1 MSRQYYEKIINFCF
15 ISEQAKMAFT
25 WLLGT
30 NPSLI
35 NSLLVAIETNNFY
48 SAMKL
53 METMS
58 TLCHEEAIPDWI
70 RTVFG
75 QTVRTFVPK
84 PIPQIDNLQEFWSY
98 YQLFVNNY
106 ELEMMRLLVYRLRT
120 VYSDVVNPLTSLA
133 SFKFMFV
140 AEYFAFPQGRKLNQ
154 EICVQLL
161 HLENALTRMVK
172 AARHH
177 GEEIKSYLLTPTIQ
191 NYAIHFVSCPHFLK
205 FCFSCQLNLPPSISM
220 NDRTS
225 FVNFTPEKCL
235 ACTVPVIKGL
245 RHIILS
251 NT

>member
-1 MSRQYYEKIINFCF
+1 MVAAPVQMFFFRPITSTKIPAIRDPG
-15 ISEQAKMAFT
+15 IS
-25 WLLGT
+25 
-30 NPSLI
+30 P
-35 NSLLVAIETNNFY
+35 
-48 SAMKL
+48 
-53 METMS
+53 
-58 TLCHEEAIPDWI
+58 
-70 RTVFG
+70 
-75 QTVRTFVPK
+75 PK
-84 PIPQIDNLQEFWSY
+84 TSPAERGRA
-98 YQLFVNNY
+98 NY
-106 ELEMMRLLVYRLRT
+106 HL
-120 VYSDVVNPLTSLA
+120 
-133 SFKFMFV
+133 
-140 AEYFAFPQGRKLNQ
+140 YFAFPQGRKLNQ